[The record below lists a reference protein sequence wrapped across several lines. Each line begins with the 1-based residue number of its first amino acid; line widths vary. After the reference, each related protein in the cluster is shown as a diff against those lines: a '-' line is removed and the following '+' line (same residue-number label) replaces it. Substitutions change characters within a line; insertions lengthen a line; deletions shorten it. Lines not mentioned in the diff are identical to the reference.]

1 MCNRGAGWFGRNSH
15 HCEDALRRTNQP
27 PERWRVQWVRR
38 GRLESAAD
46 RQGTRGA
53 DGRRTIER
61 WVGQRPHCDILR
73 GLKPETLELPG
84 LGVRTIGP
92 TVHVQIGSEIVGR
105 HPIQEQAYD
114 LCILVT

>member
-1 MCNRGAGWFGRNSH
+1 MRSGVPISRPSVGGCNGFG
-15 HCEDALRRTNQP
+15 EDGLNLRRIGK
-27 PERWRVQWVRR
+27 VR
-38 GRLESAAD
+38 
-46 RQGTRGA
+46 RGA

-73 GLKPETLELPG
+73 GLKPETLELSG

-92 TVHVQIGSEIVGR
+92 TVHVQIGSEIVGS

-114 LCILVT
+114 LRILVT